1 MSNFIQPNTYPFT
14 TAALQPRRARLQRIA
29 VWLKCCW
36 GAECRRAE
44 HPDRVV
50 PYY

>member
-1 MSNFIQPNTYPFT
+1 MSNFIQPNTYSFP
-14 TAALQPRRARLQRIA
+14 AVALQPGRALLQRIA
-29 VWLKCCW
+29 AWLKCCW
-36 GAECRRAE
+36 EAECRRAE